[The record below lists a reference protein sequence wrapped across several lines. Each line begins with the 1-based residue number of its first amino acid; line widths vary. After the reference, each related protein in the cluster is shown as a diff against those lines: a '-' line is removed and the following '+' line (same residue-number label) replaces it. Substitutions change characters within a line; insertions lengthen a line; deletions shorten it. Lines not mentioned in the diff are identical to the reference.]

1 MKRKRAVSLIWYV
14 SDVAQEARL
23 PDVPPPTVAHNPDHN
38 GQKLPEPGESAGSL
52 IATSAIGLVEFF

>member
-52 IATSAIGLVEFF
+52 IAI